1 MSSTKT
7 SNNYQIVVPKQARR
21 KLGLKK
27 GQIMYVKSVNAKEI
41 TYTTE
46 DPVDKYYG
54 ILKGVWTEDPVE
66 YQRRIRA
73 EMDR

>member
-1 MSSTKT
+1 MNSTIASS
-7 SNNYQIVVPKQARR
+7 NYQILVPKHARR
-21 KLGLKK
+21 KLKMQK
-27 GQIMYVKSVNAKEI
+27 GQIMYIKSVTDKEI

-46 DPVDKYYG
+46 DPIDKYYG

-73 EMDR
+73 EIDR

>member
-1 MSSTKT
+1 MSSTKLST
-7 SNNYQIVVPKQARR
+7 NYQVVIPKAARR
-21 KLGLKK
+21 KLGLQK
-27 GQIMYVKSVNAKEI
+27 GQILYVKSVGKKEI
-41 TYTTE
+41 TFTTE

-54 ILKGVWTEDPVE
+54 LLKGVWTEDAVE